1 MQRSIKMN
9 EKKSLNMNRMLL
21 MFSMIPLVV
30 GVAVMMIIAIILLNN
45 NLEQKVED
53 QLMVAAQGLK
63 DYTEFE
69 LKEGAEEI
77 TYDAEYIDTMKKYD
91 VDLTVFLGDTRFCTS
106 VLNDK
111 GQRNEG
117 TQAAEGIWP
126 TVKTGKN
133 FINDNTKVAGK
144 DFYVVYL
151 PLVDASNNVIGMSFA
166 GMPREDI
173 VSARNHIILVSV
185 IAALILIAVFTALVV
200 LIAKKVA
207 APLKETADS
216 LEIVASGD
224 FTEESDTESMLAETY
239 SLIRSYRGLQENIR
253 GMLGKINH
261 ISQDLVGRVGD
272 VNDLV
277 EQSSH
282 SVEQINTAVGELA
295 DGATS
300 MAGNVTSINNQVNEM
315 GGLINSVVESVDQ
328 LTTSSSAM
336 QQANNEAYG
345 YITNLEKSSAATK
358 DAVVGIRSQVVN
370 TNEAIMKITSAV
382 GMITDIASQ
391 TNLLALNASIEAAR
405 AGEMGKGFAVVAES
419 IGNLANQSA
428 ESTAEIRGIIDELTK
443 QSEQSVLASE
453 SVEQAIN
460 DEQELLVETKKRF
473 DILNTEI
480 TSSVDDINGISSLTE
495 NLESIKASIVEN
507 VSDLSAISEENAAS
521 TEEVSASMETI
532 TLNMRV
538 INENS
543 DSMNG
548 IANELVDSVG
558 TFKF

>member
-1 MQRSIKMN
+1 MN

-173 VSARNHIILVSV
+173 VSARSHIIMVSV
-185 IAALILIAVFTALVV
+185 IAALILIAVFTVLVV

-239 SLIRSYRGLQENIR
+239 SLIKSYRGLQENIR

-277 EQSSH
+277 EQSSQ

-315 GGLINSVVESVDQ
+315 GGLINSVVESVDL
-328 LTTSSSAM
+328 LTNSSSAM

-460 DEQELLVETKKRF
+460 DEQELLIETKKRF

>member
-1 MQRSIKMN
+1 MN

>member
-1 MQRSIKMN
+1 MQ
-9 EKKSLNMNRMLL
+9 EKKSLNMNKMLL

-30 GVAVMMIIAIILLNN
+30 GVVVMMIIAIILLNN

-63 DYTEFE
+63 DYSEYE
-69 LKEGAEEI
+69 LKEGAEEV
-77 TYDAEYIDTMKKYD
+77 TYDDFYIDTMKKYD
-91 VDLTVFLGDTRFCTS
+91 VDLTLFIGDTRFCTS

-111 GQRNEG
+111 GERNEG

-133 FINDNTKVAGK
+133 YISSSTKVAGR

-151 PLVDASNNVIGMSFA
+151 PLVDGSNNVIGMSFA

-173 VSARNHIILVSV
+173 VSARNHIILISV
-185 IAALILIAVFTALVV
+185 IAALILIAVFTGLVV
-200 LIAKKVA
+200 FISRKVA

-216 LEIVASGD
+216 LEIVAGGD
-224 FTEESDTESMLAETY
+224 FTEESDTSSMLAETY
-239 SLIRSYRGLQENIR
+239 SLIQSYRGLQENMR
-253 GMLGKINH
+253 GMLGT
-261 ISQDLVGRVGD
+261 ISNVSSELAGS
-272 VNDLV
+272 VNEVTNLV
-277 EQSSH
+277 EQNST
-282 SVEQINTAVGELA
+282 SVEQINMAIGEIA
-295 DGATS
+295 QGATS
-300 MAGNVTSINNQVNEM
+300 MAGNVSSINHQVNEM
-315 GGLINSVVESVDQ
+315 GGLINNVVESVDQ
-328 LTTSSSAM
+328 LTTSSAAM

-358 DAVVGIRSQVVN
+358 EAVVGIRSQVVN
-370 TNEAIMKITSAV
+370 TNEAIMRITGAV

-460 DEQELLVETKKRF
+460 EEQDILVETKKRF
-473 DILNTEI
+473 DVLNTEI
-480 TSSVDDINGISSLTE
+480 TSSVDDIKGISSLTE
-495 NLESIKASIVEN
+495 NLENIKSSIVEN

-521 TEEVSASMETI
+521 TEEVTASMDTI
-532 TLNMRV
+532 ATNMRT
-538 INENS
+538 IAQ
-543 DSMNG
+543 DTDGMNN